1 MAKYSRVFVVEGNPD
16 DVFLACQRTVNHMGL
31 AVKSMTGHAMVLRK
45 TMTMA
50 QAPITLD
57 VTIRGLREGS
67 SNLEMDGVV
76 VMAMPSPWIRRAVEE
91 TMAKFAN
98 GVSVEL
104 QQADSRPAS
113 STPEPPPA
121 EPEFTVAD
129 QLEKLADLRDR
140 GVLSDEEF
148 DEQKSKLLAG

>member
-91 TMAKFAN
+91 TMAKFAMGSASN
-98 GVSVEL
+98 SNKPIVGLRAVHPNRL
-104 QQADSRPAS
+104 QQNQS
-113 STPEPPPA
+113 SPLPI
-121 EPEFTVAD
+121 
-129 QLEKLADLRDR
+129 
-140 GVLSDEEF
+140 S
-148 DEQKSKLLAG
+148 